1 MSLAAIRGWPI
12 PKIPAY
18 MGKTMETTE
27 PVTPEMIRAWVAK
40 IAAMSNDPEG
50 AHSEE
55 DVMKDCV
62 LQAIACGVENPKECA
77 AEALK
82 SCDLDFPRWCA

>member
-1 MSLAAIRGWPI
+1 MMTV
-12 PKIPAY
+12 K
-18 MGKTMETTE
+18 
-27 PVTPEMIRAWVAK
+27 PVTPAMIREWVAK
-40 IAAMSNDPEG
+40 IASMVGDPEA

-62 LQAIACGVENPKECA
+62 LQAIAGGIEDPASCA